1 MRRFISAFALLLLV
15 AVSQVTAQ
23 SFPILL
29 SPSKQ
34 ELTAQPGSVA
44 EAAITLQNNTNT
56 LQTVSVSA
64 RDFEAGPEMSGE
76 PRMLESPNQ
85 TYGISNWFT
94 DSNLDKK
101 LTVPGRQKITYTAKF
116 RVPSNAAARTYFGAV
131 IFSGTTS
138 EGQQAS
144 VGSLVFITVGNPAT
158 ELSVPDMTFGESD
171 DAAKKHGEFSV
182 VVNNAGQ
189 GLSKP
194 TLRLK
199 ITGTS
204 GRTIVELEPESSGSI
219 LPDSS
224 RVFTFVPS
232 SELPNEDMTAT
243 VSVVDQQGNTADKS
257 IQLAHDL
264 PEASAAAEKTP
275 EKSAPIVPILIGG
288 LILLL
293 GIIAGSTLWITRR
306 KQPQILTPAQTTNP
320 QNPQSGTDSTDS
332 PNLSS

>member
-1 MRRFISAFALLLLV
+1 MSAFALLLLV

-76 PRMLESPNQ
+76 PRILDSPNQ
-85 TYGISNWFT
+85 TYGISNWFA

-101 LTVPGRQKITYTAKF
+101 LTVPGGQKITYTAKF
-116 RVPSNAAARTYFGAV
+116 RVPVSAAARTYFGAV
-131 IFSGTTS
+131 IFSGTAS
-138 EGQQAS
+138 DSQQVS

-158 ELSVPDMTFGESD
+158 ELSVPDVTFGESN
-171 DAAKKHGEFSV
+171 DAARKHGEFSV
-182 VVNNAGQ
+182 AVRNSGH

-194 TLRLK
+194 ALKLK
-199 ITGTS
+199 ITAGS

-219 LPDSS
+219 LPNSS
-224 RVFTFVPS
+224 RVFIFVPS

-243 VSVVDQQGNTADKS
+243 VSVVDQRGNTADKS

-264 PEASAAAEKTP
+264 PEASESAEKTP
-275 EKSAPIVPILIGG
+275 EKSSLALPILIGG

-306 KQPQILTPAQTTNP
+306 KKPQILTPAQTTTH
-320 QNPQSGTDSTDS
+320 QNPQSGTDSNDS
-332 PNLSS
+332 PNQSS